1 MTQPRIHILPDVRR
15 HRITVQIEAPD
26 DAIVRLVVDGQ
37 DVEYTGPPG
46 TVKLD
51 VPNCTEWS
59 VDHPTLYTLTCTVGG
74 DDTSVSPAIP
84 FALRELTIKDTRFY
98 FNTRPL
104 MLKAVQHD
112 VIPDVPVNKQAPFI
126 KQELTFAR
134 DMGFNAVEFMSVFP
148 KTAYDEADRLGLL
161 IIQHLPSNWDDALL
175 QSIWNHPSIAVWEL
189 GTAEPN
195 RAEELQQRD
204 PGRLIFF
211 SDESGPRLIK
221 PFRNDPAPL
230 DRFHTFQRAPLD
242 TYSQLYL
249 SHLGEPNQPSWAV
262 PCGYDSPFPAS
273 TVSSSESVE
282 LLRKDLHDRD
292 LSTTFSDPE
301 TLSKECQQFQAAS
314 VQTQMD
320 AVRNNSKI
328 AGYSIRRLRDS
339 SIQDGFGLLNTKYE
353 PKPLAGAMK
362 NANQALRPLIQM
374 QHHNLTVR
382 QSTQVTVNLANE
394 HKIEGRAELSLQV
407 VGPTNQVLW
416 KKKRNV
422 KIPKNGKLLWE
433 GSVAASGSPGVHKFV
448 VRVLKDMKRI
458 AENSIEFF
466 VYPATSPWGG
476 SVNVLDPAGIWK
488 DRYGPLVGDT
498 SLLAPIQIIPPLAN
512 TIRAY
517 PDNDL
522 AQILGQVHEGAT
534 GLFFAPPEDWNDLA
548 QIVDESLVTQPIAT
562 VSAATGTV
570 HYAKLHPVFESLPT
584 RSLMGSTYSNVI
596 PHVTYLDASDEDI
609 AGSIQRDAASPDAS
623 LQWGNDILVRRYG
636 NGRMVFTHL
645 NLFEHLGSD
654 MVADYLFT
662 NMLRHFARRSL
673 AARGTL
679 AVHQRSVEWLR
690 NERRNHTHKW
700 MVLGMF
706 PDWDHS
712 GMDTIYPPEENL
724 DFDATYPGW
733 YRALNWQPW
742 FTTSHKKHAIA
753 FADALAPVYYESPN
767 TDSGIAYAYA
777 EITCE
782 ARGEVTL
789 VLDTKCPIKLFVNGA
804 LHGDSGTEPLPETLP
819 LKQGRNTL
827 LIKAAKFRGNCTV
840 GIDLKPTEPAGTMT
854 WWK

>member
-1 MTQPRIHILPDVRR
+1 MTQTRIHILPDVRR
-15 HRITVQIEAPD
+15 HRITVQIDAPD
-26 DAIVRLVVDGQ
+26 DATVRLVVDGQ
-37 DVEYTGPPG
+37 DVEYTGPAG

-59 VDHPTLYTLTCTVGG
+59 VDHPTLYTLSCTVDG
-74 DDTSVSPAIP
+74 DDTSVSPVIP

-104 MLKAVQHD
+104 LVKAVQHD
-112 VIPDVPVNKQAPFI
+112 VIPDAPADKQAPFI

-134 DMGFNAVEFMSVFP
+134 DMGFNAVEFVSVFP
-148 KTAYDEADRLGLL
+148 QAAYDEADRLGLL
-161 IIQHLPSNWDDALL
+161 IIQHLPADWDDALL
-175 QSIWNHPSIAVWEL
+175 RSLWNHPSVAVWEL
-189 GTAEPN
+189 GATTEN
-195 RAEELQQRD
+195 RAKELQQRD

-211 SDESGPRLIK
+211 AGESGSRHIK
-221 PFRNDPAPL
+221 PFRSDAAPL
-230 DRFHTFQRAPLD
+230 DRLHTFQRAPLD

-249 SHLGEPNQPSWAV
+249 SHLGEPDRPSWAYT
-262 PCGYDSPFPAS
+262 CGYRNPYPTLAAG
-273 TVSSSESVE
+273 SESADS
-282 LLRKDLHDRD
+282 LQKDLKDRD
-292 LSTTFSDPE
+292 LSTTFADPE
-301 TLSKECQQFQAAS
+301 TLSKECVQFQAAS
-314 VQTQMD
+314 VQAQMD
-320 AVRNNSKI
+320 AVRNNPKL
-328 AGYSIRRLRDS
+328 AGYSIRRLRDFS
-339 SIQDGFGLLNTKYE
+339 EEDGFGLLNTKYE
-353 PKPLAGAMK
+353 PKPVAGAMK
-362 NANQALRPLIQM
+362 NANQQMRPLIQM
-374 QHHNLTVR
+374 QQHNLTVR

-394 HKIEGRAELSLQV
+394 LKLEGRAELSLQV

-422 KIPKNGKLLWE
+422 KIPKHGKLLWG

-458 AENSIEFF
+458 AENSVEFF
-466 VYPATSPWGG
+466 VYPAVSPWSGT
-476 SVNVLDPAGIWK
+476 VNVLDPAGIWK

-498 SLLAPIQIIPPLAN
+498 SLLAPLQIIPPLAN

-548 QIVDESLVTQPIAT
+548 RIVDESLLTNPVPAI
-562 VSAATGTV
+562 SAESGVV
-570 HYAKLHPVFESLPT
+570 HYAKLHPIFESLPT
-584 RSLMGSTYSNVI
+584 RSLMGSSYSSVMPSI
-596 PHVTYLDASDEDI
+596 TYLDASDEEM
-609 AGSIQRDAASPDAS
+609 AGSIQRNAESSNSS
-623 LQWGNDILVRRYG
+623 LLWGNDILVRRYG
-636 NGRMVFTHL
+636 NGRLVFTHL

-706 PDWDHS
+706 PDWDHG
-712 GMDTIYPPEENL
+712 GMDTAYPPETSL

-733 YRALNWQPW
+733 YRALTWQPW
-742 FTTSHKKHAIA
+742 FTTSHEKHAIA
-753 FADALAPVYYESPN
+753 FTDALAPVAYESPN
-767 TDSGIAYAYA
+767 ADSGIAYAYA

-782 ARGEVTL
+782 ARCEVSL
-789 VLDTKCPIKLFVNGA
+789 ILDTKCPVKIFVNGA
-804 LHGDSGTEPLPETLP
+804 IHGDSGTEPLPETLP

-827 LIKAAKFRGNCTV
+827 LIKAAKFRGDCTV
-840 GIDLKPTEPAGTMT
+840 GIDLKPAEPAGTMT